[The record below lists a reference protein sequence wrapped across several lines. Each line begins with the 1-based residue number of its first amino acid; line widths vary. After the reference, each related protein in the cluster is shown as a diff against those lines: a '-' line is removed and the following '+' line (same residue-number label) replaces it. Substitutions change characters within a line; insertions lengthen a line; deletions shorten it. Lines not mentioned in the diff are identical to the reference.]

1 MKIWYQSYT
10 RIGFDP
16 RWKSYED
23 DLNAYVQKV
32 ARPGTRVDVH
42 GVQKMAPKMF
52 ESDYIQQ
59 MHVAQVIDNALQA
72 EREGYDAFCVGGTL
86 DLGHVS
92 LREVLDIPVAFIA
105 ESSFY
110 AACLLARK
118 FAIVGQ
124 GEKSLRRKLE
134 LVTYHGLEQRC
145 VPGAHMNSNNL
156 EIIDL
161 LGQDPQRFID
171 MFTEASR
178 KCIAAGA
185 GVLIPGFGAIGSFLG
200 QRGIHDIDGIP
211 ILDIVAVVIKTAEML
226 VDLKNLGLKRTRQGM
241 YSYVSKEELLA
252 ARKIYG
258 VEPASLT

>member
-16 RWKSYED
+16 RWQGYEE
-23 DLNAYVQKV
+23 DLKAYVQKV
-32 ARPGTRVDVH
+32 ARPGTTVDVR

-52 ESDYIQQ
+52 ESEYIQQ

-86 DLGHVS
+86 DLGHTC

-105 ESSFY
+105 ESAFY
-110 AACLLARK
+110 AACQLARK

-124 GEKSLRRKLE
+124 GEKSLRRKME
-134 LVTYHGLEQRC
+134 LVTYHGLDQRC

-161 LGQDPQRFID
+161 CAQDPERFIG
-171 MFTEASR
+171 MFTQASR
-178 KCIAAGA
+178 NAISNGA

-200 QRGIHDIDGIP
+200 QRGIHDIDGVP

-226 VDLKNLGLKRTRQGM
+226 VDLKSLGLSRSRHGVNC
-241 YSYVSKEELLA
+241 YASKDDLIE

-258 VEPASLT
+258 VGAQ